1 MCYNSPMKKLSE
13 TNPCLQD
20 RNIAR
25 ISNSRSAR
33 TSCGVEGIVV
43 HPSVVVNIKPKTS
56 ETNEIFKKIKSR
68 LQG

>member
-1 MCYNSPMKKLSE
+1 MCYNSSMKKLSE

-20 RNIAR
+20 KHVAR

-33 TSCGVEGIVV
+33 TSCAVEGIVA
-43 HPSVVVNIKPKTS
+43 HPSVVVNIKPKTAK
-56 ETNEIFKKIKSR
+56 TNKVFKKIQSR